1 MKQGSVQTHGRQL
14 GSVARTI
21 QTGVAMPPPGRLSPP
36 TMPPR
41 LQPFPSLGATQGVT
55 ARGPVD
61 AGALHAQKPL
71 MPAQALAPLSIDVP
85 LLAPDAPQISPN
97 LMPRRHIGFDA
108 QGSAVQS
115 PALKLQGQVA
125 YKGPSLSSP
134 KRPDSR
140 RRILAPRSAPR

>member
-36 TMPPR
+36 MPPR
-41 LQPFPSLGATQGVT
+41 HQPFPSLGATRAVT

-71 MPAQALAPLSIDVP
+71 MPAQAIAPLSIDVP

-108 QGSAVQS
+108 QGSAAQS
-115 PALKLQGQVA
+115 PALKLQGQA
-125 YKGPSLSSP
+125 ACKGPSLGSP

-140 RRILAPRSAPR
+140 RRILAPRSDPR

>member
-36 TMPPR
+36 MPPR
-41 LQPFPSLGATQGVT
+41 HQPFPSLGATRAVT

-71 MPAQALAPLSIDVP
+71 MPAQALAPQSLLVP
-85 LLAPDAPQISPN
+85 HKLLAS
-97 LMPRRHIGFDA
+97 
-108 QGSAVQS
+108 
-115 PALKLQGQVA
+115 
-125 YKGPSLSSP
+125 
-134 KRPDSR
+134 
-140 RRILAPRSAPR
+140 